1 MFPNAELLAM
11 TDLLQETLGLF
22 PLPLTP
28 SSCAGDAPLQPSF
41 SVVFVSV
48 METDT
53 SSMTAARIFFFFF
66 FSKSIT
72 FQAKLT
78 TPAAS
83 GCKLEKTVDPLNFS
97 DLSLKQKIKA
107 RLGRCPPHMVHRYGS
122 GSPLWVFA
130 PCLIV
135 GLHTVR
141 KLEWPCVKGLA
152 WTIGKHAGKSTDFRE
167 RHSSIN
173 HRTVQGTAN

>member
-1 MFPNAELLAM
+1 MQSCWPWQTCFRRLLVCSHFLSPPAAVLEM
-11 TDLLQETLGLF
+11 PLF
-22 PLPLTP
+22 SHPV
-28 SSCAGDAPLQPSF
+28 
-41 SVVFVSV
+41 SVVYVAV

-53 SSMTAARIFFFFF
+53 SSMTAARIFFFF

-83 GCKLEKTVDPLNFS
+83 GCKLEKTADPLNFS

>member
-1 MFPNAELLAM
+1 MVCSHFLSPPAAVLEM
-11 TDLLQETLGLF
+11 PLF
-22 PLPLTP
+22 SHP
-28 SSCAGDAPLQPSF
+28 
-41 SVVFVSV
+41 VSV
-48 METDT
+48 GLRCLCSCYGDRHLQHD
-53 SSMTAARIFFFFF
+53 SSKDLFFFF

-83 GCKLEKTVDPLNFS
+83 GCKLEKTADPLNFS

-130 PCLIV
+130 PCVIV

>member
-1 MFPNAELLAM
+1 M

-28 SSCAGDAPLQPSF
+28 SSCAGDAPLQPPCLRCLCSCYG
-41 SVVFVSV
+41 
-48 METDT
+48 DRHLQHD
-53 SSMTAARIFFFFF
+53 SSKDLFFFF

-83 GCKLEKTVDPLNFS
+83 GCKLEKTADPLNFS

-130 PCLIV
+130 PCVIV